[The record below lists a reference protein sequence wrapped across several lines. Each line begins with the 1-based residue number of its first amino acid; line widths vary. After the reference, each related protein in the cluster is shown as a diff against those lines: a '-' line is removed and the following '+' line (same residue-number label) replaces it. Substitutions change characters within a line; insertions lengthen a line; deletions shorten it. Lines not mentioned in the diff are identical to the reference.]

1 MQKNPHF
8 AVVLSGCGR
17 ADGSEIHEAVFALL
31 CVQNM
36 SCTFQCFAPNIEQA
50 AVINHLDNQ
59 PMNKTRNVLIES
71 ARIARGNIL
80 PLEDFHAEDFDGIIF
95 PGGLGAIT
103 NWCDFATKGTECTV
117 NTSIRSVIKQCH
129 KHRVVIGAMCIAPVL
144 IALVLA
150 DKHVHFTLG
159 AGGTTA
165 EKLEKLGAVHEE
177 VGVTDVCVDEKNLVC
192 STPAYMLATNM
203 LEVCQGAQNMVGAMC
218 KLMEE
223 KNIHNL

>member
-36 SCTFQCFAPNIEQA
+36 GCTFQCFAPNINQA

-59 PMNKTRNVLIES
+59 PMAETRNVLVES

-95 PGGLGAIT
+95 PGGLGAVT
-103 NWCDFATKGTECTV
+103 NWCDFASKGTQCSV
-117 NTSIRSVIKQCH
+117 DTSVREVIRNCWEH
-129 KHRVVIGAMCIAPVL
+129 KVVIGAMCIAPVL
-144 IALVLA
+144 VALVLA
-150 DKHVHFTLG
+150 DKKVHFTLG
-159 AGGTTA
+159 AGGATA
-165 EKLEKLGAVHEE
+165 DKLEKLGAVHEE
-177 VGVTDVCVDEKNLVC
+177 VGVTDVCIDRKNLVC

-203 LEVCQGAQNMVGAMC
+203 LDVCQGAQNMVGAMC
-218 KLMEE
+218 QLMKMKE
-223 KNIHNL
+223 

>member
-1 MQKNPHF
+1 MQKSPHF

-36 SCTFQCFAPNIEQA
+36 GCTFQCFAPDIAQA

-59 PMNKTRNVLIES
+59 PMAETRNVLVEA

-80 PLEDFHAEDFDGIIF
+80 PLEDFHADDFDGIIF
-95 PGGLGAIT
+95 PGGLGAVT
-103 NWCDFATKGTECTV
+103 NWCDFASKGTACTV
-117 NTSIRSVIKQCH
+117 NTSVRSVIRACWEK
-129 KHRVVIGAMCIAPVL
+129 KVVIGAMCIAPVL

-150 DKHVHFTLG
+150 DKKVHFTLG
-159 AGGTTA
+159 AGGATA

-177 VGVTDVCVDEKNLVC
+177 VGVTDVCIDRKNLVC

-203 LEVCQGAQNMVGAMC
+203 LDVCQGAQNMVGAMC
-218 KLMEE
+218 QLMKE
-223 KNIHNL
+223 KMG